1 MESGDAA
8 RMDEQFG
15 PFRLLARLGRGG
27 MAETFVAERA
37 GPADFVQR
45 VCLKR
50 VLSEHSANPDFV
62 RAFQNE
68 ARLAALLQ
76 HPNIVSVLDFG
87 CEREAWW
94 MSLELVEGLDLR
106 RLIRG
111 LASEGKRLPLEVTLY
126 ITAELAKAL
135 GYAHE
140 RRFTDG
146 AAAGIVHRDVSPS
159 NVLVS
164 HDGAVKLADFGI
176 AKATQ
181 AVDKL
186 KTESGFVKGKA
197 PYMAPEQALGLDVD
211 RRADLFALG
220 VIVFELLAG
229 VRPYDGATD
238 LATLKNITEGRSKS
252 LEELAPDV
260 PGPLVELVEGLIDP
274 KRGSRTSSAAEVLDA
289 LAALPSPSPKIA
301 RVVGELAR
309 RVSPPE
315 LIPSQGA
322 LTQRAPTEP
331 PTAPGKLR
339 GSVVNAA
346 EGTPPTPLTT
356 ASAPRPAERRSFALA
371 AASVVTLGIASAVGL
386 RWASWAGDPAEPSP
400 SSVSVTVASSG
411 SDAGFQAPSPAP
423 SDGGPIEGGASAVD
437 AALADAGL
445 DAGSRRRPRAEVSRP
460 QEASATL
467 RVIVHPVGRVVIDG
481 RDLGESPVEH
491 ALPAGRH
498 VVEGVRGL
506 ERARRVV
513 ELEVGE
519 RVEVVLRP

>member
-1 MESGDAA
+1 MDSGDAA

-50 VLSEHSANPDFV
+50 VLGEHSTNPDFV

-111 LASEGKRLPLEVTLY
+111 VASEGKRLPLEVTLY

-135 GYAHE
+135 SYAHE

-146 AAAGIVHRDVSPS
+146 TAAGIVHRDVSPS
-159 NVLVS
+159 NVLIS

-260 PGPLVELVEGLIDP
+260 PGPLTELVEGLIDP
-274 KRGSRTSSAAEVLDA
+274 KRGSRTGSAAEVLDA
-289 LAALPSPSPKIA
+289 LAALPSPSPNIA

-315 LIPSQGA
+315 LIPAQGA
-322 LTQRAPTEP
+322 LTQRASIEP
-331 PTAPGKLR
+331 PTTRGKLK
-339 GSVVNAA
+339 GPVLSAAA

-356 ASAPRPAERRSFALA
+356 ASTPRPAERRSFALA
-371 AASVVTLGIASAVGL
+371 ATSVAALGIAGVVGL
-386 RWASWAGDPAEPSP
+386 WWASWAGSPVEPSP
-400 SSVSVTVASSG
+400 SSGIRCTSTV
-411 SDAGFQAPSPAP
+411 
-423 SDGGPIEGGASAVD
+423 V
-437 AALADAGL
+437 
-445 DAGSRRRPRAEVSRP
+445 
-460 QEASATL
+460 AT
-467 RVIVHPVGRVVIDG
+467 
-481 RDLGESPVEH
+481 
-491 ALPAGRH
+491 
-498 VVEGVRGL
+498 
-506 ERARRVV
+506 
-513 ELEVGE
+513 
-519 RVEVVLRP
+519 